1 MKKIVSCIF
10 SHEITKGMKS
20 YGPIALLKAKKYSH
34 ELIYHV
40 IKALSLS
47 TKYVEL
53 YIVLGFEE
61 ERIKK
66 KLSELNIKN
75 QTISNTMYETTN
87 FGYAFKLLIDQL
99 VLEDNNDITGFLF
112 VNGNVILKKMPKY
125 FTDHSWLL
133 MDKKGPQEHSNIGCQ
148 ITNGVVDYVFYDIGK
163 NAWTETFFLT
173 KKDLLKIHKDQQL
186 YHNHMFSFEVI
197 NTAIEKQKI
206 EFKVVY
212 LDSSS
217 DLIKINGIRDK
228 NKIKV

>member
-34 ELIYHV
+34 ELIYHA

-75 QTISNTMYETTN
+75 KTISNTLYETTN
-87 FGYAFKLLIDQL
+87 FGYAFKLLIDRL
-99 VLEDNNDITGFLF
+99 VLENNNDITGFMF
-112 VNGNVILKKMPKY
+112 INGNIILKKLPKY

-133 MDKKGPQEHSNIGCQ
+133 MDKKCPQEHSNIGCQ
-148 ITNGVVDYVFYDIGK
+148 ITNNVVDYVFYDIGK
-163 NAWTETFFLT
+163 NAWTEAFFLT
-173 KKDLLKIHKDQQL
+173 KKDLLQIHKNLHL
-186 YHNHMFSFEVI
+186 YHNHMFSFEII

-206 EFKVVY
+206 EFKAVY
-212 LDSSS
+212 LDSSG
-217 DLIKINGIRDK
+217 DLVKIDGIKDK